1 MAEFNNDFN
10 WNWANANPFQQR
22 AASQSKLDEL
32 IRRKA
37 ANEARIEQ
45 LMAQLDEIRNTVPVN
60 TEQDMLDLELAANR
74 ARAYDIPNAM
84 QSLGRVDERRQSRLR
99 AAREEAKMEQT
110 RSMENDLKIS
120 ELQKQYQQELNEL
133 ANSANAPS
141 DAAHRTNLKYLGEKI
156 RLLGGDI
163 PGGPVDSY
171 KTRSDIQKDYWDNT
185 VNTKE
190 GRKFRDNVDAT
201 KRSQLVEDL
210 RSIGEF
216 AMADAL
222 QATKTPGEIADDKK
236 AEATKKKKLK
246 KAVDQ
251 VNNMLKDARKLEK
264 SNDSNDV
271 AKSVQLRRDAE
282 SIGDSLS
289 RNYGSYVKFE
299 NGLAKYIAKD

>member
-1 MAEFNNDFN
+1 MAEFNNDFK

-22 AASQSKLDEL
+22 AEAQSNLDEL

-45 LMAQLDEIRNTVPVN
+45 LRAKLQEIRNTVPVN

-133 ANSANAPS
+133 ANSSSAPS

-156 RLLGGDI
+156 RLLGGEI
-163 PGGPVDSY
+163 PGAPVDSY
-171 KTRSDIQKDYWDNT
+171 RTRSDIQRDYWDNT
-185 VNTKE
+185 VSTKE
-190 GRKFRDNVDAT
+190 GRKFRDNVDNV
-201 KRSQLVEDL
+201 KRNQLVEDL
-210 RSIGEF
+210 RSIGDFEK
-216 AMADAL
+216 ADAL
-222 QATKTPGEIADDKK
+222 QATKTSGEIADDKK
-236 AEATKKKKLK
+236 AEASKKKKLK

-251 VNNMLKDARKLEK
+251 VNNMLKDARKLAAS
-264 SNDSNDV
+264 SNSNDV
-271 AKSVQLRRDAE
+271 AKGVQLRRDAE
-282 SIGDSLS
+282 TLGDSLS